1 MSASA
6 ALDLSSDDGRR
17 TLHRYLASFSF
28 SMLGTGLWLPLNAV
42 YLNDERH
49 LSPSVVGLY
58 FLVLSCA
65 SIAANLVAATIA
77 DRSGP
82 FRPYVAGGLLQGV
95 GMIMLATASHPAAL
109 FAAGIVCG
117 AGNGTFFAC
126 QTAVLTQVFGL
137 EMLSTVYGRQ
147 YQIMNLAIGIGALS
161 VGALLYELGPA
172 AYTIGFCLNGLSY
185 TVHVLNVVGPVR
197 RLAQRYSAPRLEE
210 VLPSVTDGTGAER
223 EAPDQETGHGHDAA
237 SLRERG
243 KPERFDRFL
252 PYRDKHFLPVI
263 MIQLCLVL
271 FGTAQFEAVMPIVLK
286 RTAEL
291 PAWAVTAFVVANCAG
306 VVVLQPRATLYVN
319 RRGPEQGIR
328 AAMRWWL
335 LLPLPALA
343 AAVAG
348 PLPLRLVAVCAV
360 ALVFAAGEVL
370 LAPSVQPMAAAR
382 APKGR
387 LTTYTSSVSLAASV
401 AMLTGPALLL
411 PVFGGLGGP
420 TYWIVLFAGTS
431 AGLAILR
438 LWVLRRPAAQAAAGV
453 DL

>member
-197 RLAQRYSAPRLEE
+197 RLAQRYRQ
-210 VLPSVTDGTGAER
+210 
-223 EAPDQETGHGHDAA
+223 APDQETGHGHDAA